1 MLHKEERVKQLLD
14 MAEKIIE
21 GKKRKFTGD
30 HFDEQKAIQEELNKI
45 TNLSEDHM
53 MIQIFTSIQHFKY
66 LQSCF
71 QTIHFLLFF

>member
-1 MLHKEERVKQLLD
+1 MLHKEERAQQLLD

-45 TNLSEDHM
+45 TNLSVDHM
-53 MIQIFTSIQHFKY
+53 MVQIFTSIHH
-66 LQSCF
+66 
-71 QTIHFLLFF
+71 I